1 MHTDIFITCNHKDIE
16 NVKWIMDELGA
27 LGFQCWI
34 MSCEGGIEPK
44 DFLKEVDDAISGAK
58 IIFFFFPN
66 ASRAMVFKSHTPLS
80 FCKEEYGRFL
90 RFNDDL
96 GNERTE
102 NHSNVLD
109 EVAWVDWRI
118 PEQKNKLMRQ
128 LKNWIASSS
137 QHVDVRDDENV
148 VMLCDVIKNRTFS
161 GFMVLKARQKIMGVQ
176 GDYEQAKYIISHL
189 RSSEYVND
197 FMDGLPDACQAV
209 EYEAKELEL
218 RAGQMEVKA
227 EVAIINFVDDI
238 LGSEDAFGSSGGV
251 GAVANIAC
259 ASTSFFFLP
268 NIIKDAIVNSIHK
281 KDVKRRNARRELK
294 SSSQAMAIEMLLRTH
309 DRCEYVARE
318 VRRRFDSAK
327 QILRRMEYEHRCMCY
342 CMSESSMRSQDE
354 MLQMMVEE
362 ESRMRV
368 AEKDLWMRVAE
379 EESLMRIAEDARP
392 ETVQLDQVDF
402 SAIIP
407 KTMKAG
413 GYSMIQVVMYEK
425 DFRDE
430 VDALIKAAEEPV
442 HETRSGKVTAPRN
455 AKVRIVLSSPD
466 VNIDDYMEEGEW
478 SGGYRVFGFPVQLP
492 VDFDK
497 HQVLFVATVYIQ
509 GVIATKLKF
518 VASCTGKGSLKPQV
532 QRRDVN
538 SAFISYAS
546 EDRPWVISIV
556 QGMQKVRPDLDIF
569 LDVAKLRSGED
580 WESRLY
586 KEIDD
591 RDVLYLCW
599 SRHAKKSK
607 WVGREW
613 RYAFNTKGIE
623 GIEPVP
629 IEPAET
635 CPPPKALSKLHFNDY
650 LQFLAR
656 GMTSA
661 HGC

>member
-161 GFMVLKARQKIMGVQ
+161 GFMVLKASQKIMGVQ

-368 AEKDLWMRVAE
+368 A
-379 EESLMRIAEDARP
+379 
-392 ETVQLDQVDF
+392 
-402 SAIIP
+402 
-407 KTMKAG
+407 
-413 GYSMIQVVMYEK
+413 EK

>member
-1 MHTDIFITCNHKDIE
+1 MHIDIFITCNHKDIE
-16 NVKWIMDELGA
+16 KVKWIMDELA
-27 LGFQCWI
+27 AQGFQCWI
-34 MSCEGGIEPK
+34 MSCEDGIGPK
-44 DFLKEVDDAISGAK
+44 DFLKKVDDAISGAK
-58 IIFFFFPN
+58 IIIFFFAN
-66 ASRAMVFKSHTPLS
+66 ASCAMVFKSHAALS
-80 FCKEEYGRFL
+80 FCKEECGRFL
-90 RFNDDL
+90 RFNDDIV
-96 GNERTE
+96 NERTE

-109 EVAWVDWRI
+109 KVDWIDWRI
-118 PEQKNKLMRQ
+118 PEQKNRLIRQ
-128 LKNWIASSS
+128 LKNRIASSS
-137 QHVDVRDDENV
+137 SHVDVRDDVNV
-148 VMLCDVIKNRTFS
+148 VVLCDAIKNRTFS

-176 GDYEQAKYIISHL
+176 GDYKQAKYIISHL
-189 RSSEYVND
+189 RPSEYAND
-197 FMDGLPDACQAV
+197 FIDGLPAACQAV

-218 RAGQMEVKA
+218 RAEQMEVKA
-227 EVAIINFVDDI
+227 EVAIINIIDDI
-238 LGSEDAFGSSGGV
+238 FGSEDAFGSSGAV
-251 GAVANIAC
+251 GAVANIVC
-259 ASTSFFFLP
+259 ASTSFFYLP
-268 NIIKDAIVNSIHK
+268 STITDVIANSIRK
-281 KDVKRRNARRELK
+281 KGVKRRDARRELK
-294 SSSQAMAIEMLLRTH
+294 SSGQTMAIEMLLRAH

-318 VRRRFDSAK
+318 AGRRFDSAK
-327 QILRRMEYEHRCMCY
+327 QMLRRMEREHGRMCY
-342 CMSESSMRSQDE
+342 GKSESSSRSQEE
-354 MLQMMVEE
+354 MLQMIVEE
-362 ESRMRV
+362 ESR
-368 AEKDLWMRVAE
+368 LRVAE
-379 EESLMRIAEDARP
+379 EESLMRIVEDASP
-392 ETVQLDQVDF
+392 TTVQLDQVDF
-402 SAIIP
+402 SAIVP

-442 HETRSGKVTAPRN
+442 YETRSGKVTAPRN

-466 VNIDDYMEEGEW
+466 VNIDDGMEEGEW
-478 SGGYRVFGFPVQLP
+478 SGGYLVFGFPVQLP
-492 VDFDK
+492 VDFGK

-518 VASCTGKGSLKPQV
+518 VASCTGNGSLNPHV

-546 EDRPWVISIV
+546 EDRPCVINIV
-556 QGMQKVRPDLDIF
+556 QGMQKVRPDLDVF

-580 WESRLY
+580 WERRLY

-629 IEPAET
+629 IESAET

-650 LQFLAR
+650 LQCLAR
-656 GMTSA
+656 GMTPA